1 MKKESFLELISRL
14 KPDEINKLIQEKGKP
29 PKMINPIVVDK

>member
-1 MKKESFLELISRL
+1 MKKEPFLELLSRL

-29 PKMINPIVVDK
+29 PKLVNPIVIDK